1 MPSDPTPTPTVAVAC
16 VTQDR
21 HEDVLALV
29 AALREQTV
37 PVASLCLVDAGR
49 EAPPREVL

>member
-29 AALREQTV
+29 AALREQTEIGR
-37 PVASLCLVDAGR
+37 ASCR
-49 EAPPREVL
+49 ERV